1 MMVWIIFTLIIVVSF
16 VGSTF
21 LKNNIFNKLLKDM
34 QKQDFDT
41 FFKRLDSF
49 TTKLFYAPFNR
60 EYMRLNAYFLMGDEK
75 KIKEQ
80 FDLILTLRM
89 SKKQD
94 IDISLKAFYFYIDD
108 KNKQKTE
115 EMLQRIQKCGNEE
128 IYTQCKIMSA
138 IVIDK
143 SIEYIDD
150 MEAQV
155 KQCEG
160 IDRGMFH
167 YLLGLQYLNKK
178 DTPKAMEHLQSAQK
192 DLKDSPYNS
201 RIIIYFRTVFI

>member
-160 IDRGMFH
+160 IDRGMFY

-192 DLKDSPYNS
+192 DLKDSPYELKIKQ
-201 RIIIYFRTVFI
+201 IIKEHKK

>member
-1 MMVWIIFTLIIVVSF
+1 
-16 VGSTF
+16 
-21 LKNNIFNKLLKDM
+21 
-34 QKQDFDT
+34 
-41 FFKRLDSF
+41 
-49 TTKLFYAPFNR
+49 
-60 EYMRLNAYFLMGDEK
+60 
-75 KIKEQ
+75 
-80 FDLILTLRM
+80 
-89 SKKQD
+89 
-94 IDISLKAFYFYIDD
+94 
-108 KNKQKTE
+108 
-115 EMLQRIQKCGNEE
+115 MLQRIQKCGNEE

-178 DTPKAMEHLQSAQK
+178 DTPKSHGTLTK
-192 DLKDSPYNS
+192 VRK
-201 RIIIYFRTVFI
+201 RI

>member
-1 MMVWIIFTLIIVVSF
+1 
-16 VGSTF
+16 
-21 LKNNIFNKLLKDM
+21 M

-94 IDISLKAFYFYIDD
+94 IDISLKAF
-108 KNKQKTE
+108 
-115 EMLQRIQKCGNEE
+115 
-128 IYTQCKIMSA
+128 
-138 IVIDK
+138 
-143 SIEYIDD
+143 
-150 MEAQV
+150 
-155 KQCEG
+155 
-160 IDRGMFH
+160 
-167 YLLGLQYLNKK
+167 LLLY
-178 DTPKAMEHLQSAQK
+178 
-192 DLKDSPYNS
+192 
-201 RIIIYFRTVFI
+201 